1 MANTILLQNTLNFI
15 AAFIVQRLQ
24 AGVQGV
30 PFEPF
35 LTGANKTMQM
45 ILAPP
50 FKWSWN
56 RAENSSITCTPGVTD
71 YVVSGLTT
79 WGWLEKAYIFVPGAV
94 APTEPVYEIE
104 VAQVLA
110 RDTNQNR
117 PQKIAPILDD
127 NNGNIT
133 FRIQPAPDQAYPVT
147 LVFQQAA
154 LLATT
159 LGSSWAPIPDR
170 YSFLYEQAMLGLMQ
184 GMYNAQ
190 LYVANMEMFFRQLV
204 GAAEGLTDT
213 EKAIFLEDQLRI
225 LRTAQSTGISVQQ
238 GKQVR
243 L

>member
-1 MANTILLQNTLNFI
+1 MSTTIQLQNTLNWV

-30 PFEPF
+30 ANEPF

-56 RAENSSITCTPGVTD
+56 RAENSTITCIPGVTD
-71 YVVSGLTT
+71 YVISGLID

-104 VAQVLA
+104 VSQVLS

-117 PQKIAPILDD
+117 PQKVAPILDD
-127 NNGNIT
+127 NAGNIT

-147 LVFQQAA
+147 LVYQKAA
-154 LLATT
+154 LLATSLAGT
-159 LGSSWAPIPDR
+159 WAPVPDR

-184 GMYNAQ
+184 GIYSTQ

-225 LRTAQSTGISVQQ
+225 LRTAQSAGISVQQ
-238 GKQVR
+238 GKTVR

>member
-1 MANTILLQNTLNFI
+1 MPTTISLQSTLNWV

-30 PFEPF
+30 ANEPF

-56 RAENSSITCTPGVTD
+56 RRENSSITCIIGQTD
-71 YVVSGLTT
+71 YVVSGLTD

-94 APTEPVYEIE
+94 PPTEPVYEIE

-110 RDTNQNR
+110 RDTNPNR

-127 NNGNIT
+127 NAGNIT

-147 LVFQQAA
+147 LVYQKAVV
-154 LLATT
+154 LATS
-159 LGSSWAPIPDR
+159 LAGNWAPIPDR

-184 GMYNAQ
+184 GMYSSQ

-238 GKQVR
+238 GKQSR

>member
-1 MANTILLQNTLNFI
+1 MANTILLQNTLNWVAGFV
-15 AAFIVQRLQ
+15 VQRPQ

-30 PFEPF
+30 VGEPF
-35 LTGANKTMQM
+35 LTSANKIMQT

-56 RAENSSITCTPGVTD
+56 RRENSSIICTPGITD
-71 YVVSGLTT
+71 YVVSGLND
-79 WGWLEKAYIFVPGAV
+79 WGWLEKATLFFATGNPPAV
-94 APTEPVYEIE
+94 EIE
-104 VAQVLA
+104 VYQVVSKEF
-110 RDTNQNR
+110 TQNR
-117 PQKIAPILDD
+117 PQQVSPIFDD
-127 NNGNIT
+127 NAGNIT
-133 FRIQPAPDQAYPVT
+133 FRLMPPPDQAYQVT
-147 LVFQQAA
+147 LTYQKAA
-154 LLATT
+154 VPAVN

-170 YSFLYEQAMLGLMQ
+170 YAFLYEQGMLGMMQ
-184 GMYNAQ
+184 GIYSAQ

-225 LRTAQSTGISVQQ
+225 LRTGQSSGISVQQ